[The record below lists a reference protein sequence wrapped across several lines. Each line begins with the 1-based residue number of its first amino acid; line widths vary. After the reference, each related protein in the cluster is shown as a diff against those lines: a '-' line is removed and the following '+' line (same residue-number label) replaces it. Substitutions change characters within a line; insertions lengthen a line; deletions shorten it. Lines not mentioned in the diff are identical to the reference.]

1 MDYQYSKKFFIGYS
15 DVDRNDR
22 CKLVKIVDLLQNTA
36 TMHSKSVG
44 YGTKEM
50 MELRQ
55 AWLML
60 GWKVKILKYPEADM
74 DVEVRTWSREFKG
87 VEAKRGY
94 EVYSEDGELL
104 IIADSSW
111 ALFNLEEQKLIRAP
125 EEMKNAYGLI
135 EKDPFEGEKTE
146 RLRDNNII
154 ENEISISV
162 GKRDIDTNNHM
173 NNSKYMEYIVEVLPD
188 NLEIKEFECAY
199 RKQTTYGEIIKIS
212 YGEGM
217 CRIKNSNDELSF
229 LVKFK

>member
-15 DVDRNDR
+15 DVDRNDK

-87 VEAKRGY
+87 VEAKRGH

-111 ALFNLEEQKLIRAP
+111 ALFDLEKQKLIRAP
-125 EEMKNAYGLI
+125 EEMKNAYGFI

-154 ENEISISV
+154 ENEISVSV

-199 RKQTTYGEIIKIS
+199 RKQTNYGEIIKIS

-217 CRIKNSNDELSF
+217 CRIKNSKDELTF
-229 LVKFK
+229 MVRFK